1 MTGPGGSRAERR
13 VEELRDLLRHHDH
26 RYYVL
31 ADPEIS
37 DLEYDRLFAE
47 LERLEARHPEL
58 QSPTSPTQRV
68 GGEPL
73 ADLEQVEHAVP
84 MLSLDNSYSRHELRA
99 WYDRACREL
108 GNPPSGL
115 AAELKIDGVS
125 ISLIYDDGRLLRAV
139 TRGDGVVGDDVTAN
153 ARTIR
158 GLPLEVA
165 SHPGLL
171 EVRGEVYLSRSTFR
185 EINRQRAAAGER
197 EFANPRNAAAGSI
210 RLLDSRL
217 AARRRLSVW
226 CYQVARAEGLEI
238 ASHVASLH
246 RLGELGFPINPGLEL
261 CADLAAVEHFI
272 DEWQEERRELD
283 FDTDGIVVK
292 VDRADERAE
301 LGTTSR
307 SPRWAIAYK
316 FPLAGSLTKLLDI
329 TVQVGRTGVLT
340 PVAMLE
346 PVEIAGSTVSRAT
359 LHNFDEVA
367 RLDVRVGDTVWVTK
381 GGDVIPKVVGVET
394 AERPADADPTPAPT
408 ACPVCGTPVVREAEE
423 VALRC
428 PNPECPAVVAARLR
442 HFVARGA
449 MDIDGL
455 GERTLEQLAEA
466 GLVSDEASL
475 FDLEV
480 EPVAALEGWGE
491 KSAANLV
498 QELAAA
504 RGRPLNRLLFAL
516 GIPLVGERAA
526 RQLASRFGSLE
537 ALTAADESELTAVD
551 GVGPA
556 MAASVRSWF
565 ADDRNRGLV
574 SRLVERGIDP
584 REEPEPVAEVR
595 PLAGRTVV
603 ITGVLSRP
611 RRAVAEE
618 LERLGATVAGSVSR
632 RTDFLVAGETAGSKL
647 ETARRLGVKILDEA
661 ALNRLLASLE
671 S

>member
-1 MTGPGGSRAERR
+1 MTAAAGSRAERR
-13 VEELRDLLRHHDH
+13 VGELRQLIRHHDH

-47 LERLEARHPEL
+47 LERLEAEHPQL
-58 QSPTSPTQRV
+58 RSPTSPTQRV

-73 ADLEQVEHAVP
+73 SDLEQVEHAVP
-84 MLSLDNSYSRHELRA
+84 MLSLDNSYSRLELRT
-99 WYDRACREL
+99 WHDRVCREL
-108 GNPPSGL
+108 GQAPSGL

-125 ISLIYDDGRLLRAV
+125 LSLIYEDGRLRRAV

-165 SHPGLL
+165 SQPGLL
-171 EVRGEVYLSRSTFR
+171 EVRGEVYLSRSTFD
-185 EINRQRAAAGER
+185 EINQRRAAAGER
-197 EFANPRNAAAGSI
+197 QFANPRNAAAGSI
-210 RLLDSRL
+210 RLLDPRL
-217 AARRRLSVW
+217 AARRRLSLW
-226 CYQVARAEGLEI
+226 CYQVARAESLDI
-238 ASHVASLH
+238 TSHVASLH
-246 RLGELGFPINPGLEL
+246 RLGELGFPVNPGLQL
-261 CADLAAVEHFI
+261 CPDLVAVEHFI
-272 DEWQEERRELD
+272 DEWQEKRRELD
-283 FDTDGIVVK
+283 FETDGIVIK
-292 VDRADERAE
+292 VDRVDERAE
-301 LGTTSR
+301 LGATSR

-329 TVQVGRTGVLT
+329 VVQVGRTGVLT
-340 PVAMLE
+340 PVAKLE

-367 RLDVRVGDTVWVTK
+367 RLDARVGDTVWVTK
-381 GGDVIPKVVGVET
+381 GGEVIPKVVGVESAARPSD
-394 AERPADADPTPAPT
+394 AEPTRTPT
-408 ACPVCGTPVVREAEE
+408 ACPVCGTSVVREAEE

-455 GERTLEQLAEA
+455 GERTLEQLVEA

-480 EPVAALEGWGE
+480 GAITALEGWGE
-491 KSAANLV
+491 KSATNLV

-504 RGRPLNRLLFAL
+504 RERPLHRLLFAL

-526 RQLASRFGSLE
+526 KQLASRFGSLE
-537 ALTAADESELTAVD
+537 ALTAADEHELTAVE

-556 MAASVRSWF
+556 MAASIRKWF
-565 ADDRNRGLV
+565 ADERNRRLV
-574 SRLVERGIDP
+574 SRLIDRGVDP
-584 REEPEPVAEVR
+584 SQEPEVVPNEG

-603 ITGVLSRP
+603 ITGTLSRP
-611 RRAVAEE
+611 RRAITEK
-618 LERLGATVAGSVSR
+618 LERLGATVAGSVSG
-632 RTDFLVAGETAGSKL
+632 RTDFLVAGDKAGSKL
-647 ETARRLGVKILDEA
+647 EAARRLGVEVLDEA
-661 ALNRLLASLE
+661 DLERLLASVE
-671 S
+671 R

>member
-1 MTGPGGSRAERR
+1 
-13 VEELRDLLRHHDH
+13 
-26 RYYVL
+26 
-31 ADPEIS
+31 
-37 DLEYDRLFAE
+37 
-47 LERLEARHPEL
+47 
-58 QSPTSPTQRV
+58 
-68 GGEPL
+68 
-73 ADLEQVEHAVP
+73 
-84 MLSLDNSYSRHELRA
+84 
-99 WYDRACREL
+99 
-108 GNPPSGL
+108 
-115 AAELKIDGVS
+115 
-125 ISLIYDDGRLLRAV
+125 
-139 TRGDGVVGDDVTAN
+139 
-153 ARTIR
+153 
-158 GLPLEVA
+158 
-165 SHPGLL
+165 
-171 EVRGEVYLSRSTFR
+171 
-185 EINRQRAAAGER
+185 
-197 EFANPRNAAAGSI
+197 
-210 RLLDSRL
+210 
-217 AARRRLSVW
+217 
-226 CYQVARAEGLEI
+226 
-238 ASHVASLH
+238 
-246 RLGELGFPINPGLEL
+246 
-261 CADLAAVEHFI
+261 
-272 DEWQEERRELD
+272 
-283 FDTDGIVVK
+283 
-292 VDRADERAE
+292 
-301 LGTTSR
+301 
-307 SPRWAIAYK
+307 
-316 FPLAGSLTKLLDI
+316 
-329 TVQVGRTGVLT
+329 
-340 PVAMLE
+340 
-346 PVEIAGSTVSRAT
+346 
-359 LHNFDEVA
+359 
-367 RLDVRVGDTVWVTK
+367 
-381 GGDVIPKVVGVET
+381 
-394 AERPADADPTPAPT
+394 
-408 ACPVCGTPVVREAEE
+408 
-423 VALRC
+423 
-428 PNPECPAVVAARLR
+428 
-442 HFVARGA
+442 

-480 EPVAALEGWGE
+480 ETVAALEGWGE